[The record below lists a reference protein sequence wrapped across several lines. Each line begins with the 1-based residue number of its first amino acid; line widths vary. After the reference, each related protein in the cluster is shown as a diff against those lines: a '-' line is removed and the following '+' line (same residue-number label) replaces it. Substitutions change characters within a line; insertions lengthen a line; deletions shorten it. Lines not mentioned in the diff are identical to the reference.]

1 MYGGDTRHS
10 NNVPGPARHAWVVG
24 AAYTTWEYLASTRS
38 PVSAS
43 SSRITPSRHLDTI
56 TITFHSALAGP
67 SSSHPMKALT
77 GLATC
82 CVMTNKYRITI
93 ALWNNLWIITAFY
106 WDKKELCPWEIPK
119 SFFIPNIP
127 ASVTVSGIYGLR
139 KEKRERDGRL
149 ISWVLSNSGSPG
161 GGNVCFN
168 SDVGD
173 SPGSELSSRAPAWT
187 SLGSC
192 KQTRGTWDHLQRVTQ
207 EIQNTGVRYCTNVV
221 WAQHGG
227 WDGSSLDILAFLAFY
242 PPSLWVPG
250 CQPWL
255 MVKVVPEPRAMPEPE
270 FEGYPPSRR
279 ARPQQTVTLC
289 YSRPGRASYS
299 LFQQFIHDFFSLCS
313 AWQNCSQNSCEEK
326 LRHG

>member
-10 NNVPGPARHAWVVG
+10 NNVPGPARHAWVVA

-139 KEKRERDGRL
+139 KEKRERERRTFD
-149 ISWVLSNSGSPG
+149 
-161 GGNVCFN
+161 F
-168 SDVGD
+168 
-173 SPGSELSSRAPAWT
+173 LSS
-187 SLGSC
+187 
-192 KQTRGTWDHLQRVTQ
+192 Q
-207 EIQNTGVRYCTNVV
+207 
-221 WAQHGG
+221 
-227 WDGSSLDILAFLAFY
+227 
-242 PPSLWVPG
+242 
-250 CQPWL
+250 
-255 MVKVVPEPRAMPEPE
+255 
-270 FEGYPPSRR
+270 
-279 ARPQQTVTLC
+279 
-289 YSRPGRASYS
+289 
-299 LFQQFIHDFFSLCS
+299 
-313 AWQNCSQNSCEEK
+313 
-326 LRHG
+326 